1 MNASSS
7 VVMVHIAGAYY
18 KLGHYAEVESIA
30 AKTKASLEAA
40 GLIKCYVFAQCKRR
54 IVIVQLSTT

>member
-7 VVMVHIAGAYY
+7 VVMGNIAGAYY

-54 IVIVQLSTT
+54 VSIF